1 MQGFQVT
8 DKRFNVCDKCPR
20 RAVIYQR
27 YSGMRLCQEHFE
39 RDVER
44 KVREALRQTGLFGGR
59 VRLAIGLDGG
69 RRSAVLAY
77 ILQSLFSRRR
87 DLEFLAIIID
97 LGEDE
102 GCRAREAQLVAE
114 RLKMPF
120 VVRSLPSRTGE
131 PGSFGLH
138 QLKHELIF
146 SVALELDAGVVAT
159 GEDLDDVAL
168 EIFIRYLTGDV
179 AEDLGRSG
187 GGVQCKKNISWI
199 KPLARIPK
207 REVRLYAIGR
217 DLGNPENRNA
227 RDDLLCSKARRLLS
241 DFDGRH
247 PGTCYSLL
255 RGWQRGQH
263 QFQFGLKGAKPLSKD
278 MK

>member
-1 MQGFQVT
+1 MAS
-8 DKRFNVCDKCPR
+8 CDKCQR

-27 YSGMRLCQEHFE
+27 YSGMHLCREHFE

-69 RRSAVLAY
+69 RRSAVVAY

-87 DLEFLAIIID
+87 DVEFLAIIID
-97 LGEDE
+97 
-102 GCRAREAQLVAE
+102 RADDDGRSAGEAQIVAE

-120 VVRSLPSRTGE
+120 VVRNPPALAGE
-131 PGSFGLH
+131 IGTFG
-138 QLKHELIF
+138 QRQPKRELIF
-146 SVALELDAGVVAT
+146 SVARELGAGVVAT
-159 GEDLDDVAL
+159 GEDLDDLAL
-168 EIFIRYLTGDV
+168 EVFIRYLTGDV
-179 AEDLGRSG
+179 AQDLSRSG
-187 GGVQCKKNISWI
+187 GAVQCMKDISWI

-217 DLGNPENRNA
+217 DLEHAESRLDGGDMLRC
-227 RDDLLCSKARRLLS
+227 RARRLLS

-255 RGWQRGQH
+255 RGWQRGMAS
-263 QFQFGLKGAKPLSKD
+263 FRAGDGLLGAKPLSKD